1 MTKQFF
7 FRLYGVD
14 RLANTARV
22 LAAAIAL
29 YRQKNLQFCFQNFS
43 TPPRQSFFCV
53 FYLCCVEALDNTAT
67 GITCGLSLVQT
78 KTYKPLIRNSST
90 PPRLFLSRTG
100 RKRRGKDGFF
110 RAGFVERL
118 DKTHGYCLRLSPRLH
133 KKIHS
138 FSFRIFLPVLD
149 GFSFSCGEIITDNNL
164 MFVQLSFLPRRIF
177 GFILSC
183 KRWKFELVK
192 EGRILYH

>member
-29 YRQKNLQFCFQNFS
+29 YRRKNRQFCFQNFS
-43 TPPRQSFFCV
+43 TPPRHF
-53 FYLCCVEALDNTAT
+53 
-67 GITCGLSLVQT
+67 
-78 KTYKPLIRNSST
+78 
-90 PPRLFLSRTG
+90 LFLSRTG

-192 EGRILYH
+192 EGRMLYH